1 MVKLN
6 KQTSLAVFAVVFA
19 TAMIVGTFASA
30 SDNMAFATHGKKAKN
45 VKSQSNSNSQSTN
58 CAANGG
64 PATGTGFGGLG
75 IGAGVGASV
84 NLGLNLCPNTNT
96 NSNVDTAAQTAQI
109 DQQ

>member
-30 SDNMAFATHGKKAKN
+30 SDNMAFAKHGKKAKN
-45 VKSQSNSNSQSTN
+45 AQAQSNGNSQSTN

-64 PATGTGFGGLG
+64 FANGMGSGLLAGAG
-75 IGAGVGASV
+75 IGASI
-84 NLGLNLCPNTNT
+84 NLGINACPNTNT
-96 NSNVDTAAQTAQI
+96 NTNANTAPQFASAN
-109 DQQ
+109 